1 MTEEK
6 PYYFDRAWVN
16 DKPCLIIYKK
26 VVQEV
31 KIMPDENE
39 EDWRAAVAELD
50 RLNAEYRKDM
60 EQ

>member
-1 MTEEK
+1 MRNEK
-6 PYYFDRAWVN
+6 PYYFDHVWVK

-31 KIMPDENE
+31 KIIPDENE

-50 RLNAEYRKDM
+50 RLNAEYRK
-60 EQ
+60 EKQ

>member
-1 MTEEK
+1 MSNEK

-50 RLNAEYRKDM
+50 RLNAEYRK
-60 EQ
+60 EQK